1 MQPLGDSVTRVN
13 PEQAFHAFSSAHLIV
28 IFLTIAVPLSLA
40 AVVRTSDSRLVE
52 RAVAMS
58 LAACLAVN
66 YFASAVF
73 LWHHHH
79 LYWAEV
85 LPFQLCDWA
94 MVVIIVA
101 LINGR
106 RSWFDVAYFW
116 GIGGTLQAII
126 TPNLPFAFPDFR
138 FFSFFIGHSG
148 IVAGVIFLIATRGY
162 RPHVFSIVRTFAWS
176 EVYFVVTLLIDFAT
190 GVNYGFLLHKPEAF
204 SLLSY
209 LSDWRPL
216 YLLQM
221 HGLALLF
228 FGALYFPFAISDLLQ
243 AQRIRRATCQ
253 AKANQVMLVLI
264 VILSEA
270 KGLAY
275 HSAI

>member
-1 MQPLGDSVTRVN
+1 MQPLGNPLIRVN
-13 PEQAFHAFSSAHLIV
+13 PEQAFHPFSPAHLVV
-28 IFLTIAVPLSLA
+28 IFLTVAIPLSLA
-40 AVVRTSDSRLVE
+40 AVARAAGSRLVQ
-52 RAVAMS
+52 RAFAMS

-66 YFASAVF
+66 YLASAVF
-73 LWHHHH
+73 LWRHHH
-79 LYWAEV
+79 LYLAQV

-106 RSWFDVAYFW
+106 RSWFEVAYFW

-148 IVAGVIFLIATRGY
+148 IVAGVIFLMATRGY
-162 RPHVFSIVRTFAWS
+162 RPHIFSIIRTFAWS
-176 EVYFVVTLLIDFAT
+176 EVYFVVTLLVDFAT

-209 LSDWRPL
+209 LSDWWPL

-228 FGALYFPFAISDLLQ
+228 FSALYAPYAVWDLWE
-243 AQRIRRATCQ
+243 AQRVRRVTC
-253 AKANQVMLVLI
+253 
-264 VILSEA
+264 EA
-270 KGLAY
+270 KL
-275 HSAI
+275 H